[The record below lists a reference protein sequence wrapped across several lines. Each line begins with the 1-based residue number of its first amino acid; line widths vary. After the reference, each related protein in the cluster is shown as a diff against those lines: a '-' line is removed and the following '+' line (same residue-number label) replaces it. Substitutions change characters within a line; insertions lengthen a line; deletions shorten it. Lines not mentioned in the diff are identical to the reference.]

1 MPRKKG
7 SRFRPSDS
15 RISITITPEG
25 KIIHHM
31 DINSLNAY
39 LNREVDD
46 PRLRGRE
53 WNPDA
58 SAPTII
64 LAYMSFLPPD
74 ISISQLRR
82 DLEDK
87 GIKVLDS
94 MEQALP
100 PEIVEAVDREQPD
113 LIVVVINDQDAKNL
127 LEKLYSALKEQSH
140 NRVIVA
146 GSISRS
152 ILPTNAWRMVSR
164 AEARLILRHIREL
177 IEELRKIRDSQ

>member
-15 RISITITPEG
+15 KISITITPEG

-39 LNREVDD
+39 LNKEVDD

-58 SAPTII
+58 SAPTIV
-64 LAYMSFLPPD
+64 LAYMSFLPPKT
-74 ISISQLRR
+74 SITKLRR
-82 DLEDK
+82 DLENR
-87 GIKVLDS
+87 GIEVLDA
-94 MEQALP
+94 MDQALP
-100 PEIVEAVDREQPD
+100 PEIVEAVEREQPD
-113 LIVVVINDQDAKNL
+113 LIVVVINEQDAKEL
-127 LEKLYSALKEQSH
+127 LSRLYASLKEQSH

-152 ILPTNAWRMVSR
+152 ILPTNTWRMVSR
-164 AEARLILRHIREL
+164 PAAHLIQRHIKEL
-177 IEELRKIRDSQ
+177 IEDLRKVRESQ